1 MDRLS
6 RERTMVVLTA
16 VPVIVAIIGA
26 GALFYFSHRR
36 NQEMSVSDELRFE
49 VANLRSTLTR
59 LEKVLEDLE
68 HLPVIAGN
76 RWEQQLINEIA
87 GVAEAAGV
95 KVINFAYTVQVDE
108 ESPAL
113 GIIKFS
119 LDVEGG
125 EQSQIRC
132 IALLQ
137 ESVTGIKLETIDGM
151 LGGDDSWLSKRFRNA
166 NLYNDKMK
174 ITGQVFFETE
184 DSFFE
189 TEDSFFETG
198 DS

>member
-6 RERTMVVLTA
+6 RERTMVVLT
-16 VPVIVAIIGA
+16 VIPVIVAIIGA
-26 GALFYFSHRR
+26 GVLFYFSHRR
-36 NQEMSVSDELRFE
+36 NQEMAISDELRFE
-49 VANLRSTLTR
+49 VANLRSTLTQ
-59 LEKVLEDLE
+59 LEKALEDLE
-68 HLPVIAGN
+68 HLPAIAGN
-76 RWEQQLINEIA
+76 RWEQQLINEIT

-108 ESPAL
+108 ESPVL
-113 GIIKFS
+113 GIINFS

-151 LGGDDSWLSKRFRNA
+151 LGGDDSWLSKRFWNA

-174 ITGQVFFETE
+174 ITGQVFFEA
-184 DSFFE
+184 
-189 TEDSFFETG
+189 EDSFFETG